1 MNKKKNYNEKCKLNW
16 RGRGNIYVRSNFY
29 FQFIYELLSNIFL
42 IFSGTF
48 MFLIT
53 LQCLRLK
60 MPFQLIITLPNR
72 IHYCYQMT
80 VAYIYISSECL
91 CNMTHKMLRMFI
103 CVLKQNP
110 YANRFFFWNIWN
122 ALFSSLVS
130 VMWCSIFFSLCLSVR
145 RLTFVLTELFT
156 KNKWFIWQI
165 FSPHDKRFQSQPSS
179 TRRLFCRFVFCHVI
193 FFYSLLPSF
202 WMCDYKLWA
211 PYIVGFYRYND
222 NNSHEILTW
231 QTFLMAASRFIVLH
245 KLI

>member
-1 MNKKKNYNEKCKLNW
+1 
-16 RGRGNIYVRSNFY
+16 
-29 FQFIYELLSNIFL
+29 
-42 IFSGTF
+42 
-48 MFLIT
+48 
-53 LQCLRLK
+53 

-80 VAYIYISSECL
+80 VAYIYISSGCL

-110 YANRFFFWNIWN
+110 YANRVFFFLEYLKC
-122 ALFSSLVS
+122 LFFISCICY
-130 VMWCSIFFSLCLSVR
+130 VMLYFFSLCLSVR

-193 FFYSLLPSF
+193 FFYSLLSF

-222 NNSHEILTW
+222 NNSHEFWHGRHFWWRLQGLLFCI
-231 QTFLMAASRFIVLH
+231 S
-245 KLI
+245 